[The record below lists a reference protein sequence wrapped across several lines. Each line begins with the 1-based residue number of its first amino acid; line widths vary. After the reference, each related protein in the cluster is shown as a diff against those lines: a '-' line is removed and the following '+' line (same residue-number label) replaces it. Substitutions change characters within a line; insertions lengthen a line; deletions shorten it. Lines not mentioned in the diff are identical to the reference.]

1 MLQSDFQY
9 LENINEY
16 RLSVVLM
23 ADSFFYAIFDT
34 DNKLISH
41 KSFKSIKYSSTFD
54 IDMIVNDENLRYS
67 FSGIKVVAHTSL
79 TYHLQQKDDN
89 LLPLLPGFE
98 LKSKKV
104 EKLPGNEIFNYFG
117 ISPHQEELLDTL
129 FGANGYI
136 LKSESALLSDY
147 YIGNFD
153 EFIHVHLESSSIV
166 LFVQKEGKMVFFNT
180 YFIQGMDDVLY
191 FILAACAFSNM
202 KPESTKVNVSG
213 WIESDS
219 ALFKRLCSYLGNIK
233 ILEDSQFTLS
243 QFVSGE
249 IKSHYYFL
257 HYLNILCAS

>member
-23 ADSFFYAIFDT
+23 ADSFFYAIFDAE
-34 DNKLISH
+34 NRLISH
-41 KSFKSIKYSSTFD
+41 KSFKAIKYSSPSD
-54 IDMIVNDENLRYS
+54 IDMIVNDENLRHS
-67 FSGIKVVAHTSL
+67 FSGIIVVAHTNL
-79 TYHLQQKDDN
+79 TYHVQQKDDN
-89 LLPLLPGFE
+89 LLPLLPGLE

-104 EKLPGNEIFNYFG
+104 EKLPGNEIYNYFG
-117 ISPHQEELLDTL
+117 ISPHQEALLDTL
-129 FGANGYI
+129 FGGESYI

-153 EFIHVHLESSSIV
+153 EFIHVHLESSSLV
-166 LFVQKEGKMVFFNT
+166 LFVHKEGKMVFYNT
-180 YFIQGMDDVLY
+180 YFIQAMDDVLY
-191 FILAACAFSNM
+191 FILATCAFANM

-219 ALFKRLCSYLGNIK
+219 VLFKHLCSYLGNIK
-233 ILEDSQFTLS
+233 ILEDSQFAIS
-243 QFVSGE
+243 QFVSSD
-249 IKSHYYFL
+249 IKPHYYFL